1 MTHRF
6 SDAGLEM
13 HADLHPI
20 PLLVYGEERRLQ
32 QLFSNL
38 LENATRYTD
47 RGGALHASVQRE
59 RGQAMIVIEDSA
71 PGVSDDNHGLRS
83 EEHTSELQSLM
94 RFPYAVFCLKK
105 NIIAAY
111 KCIRRYTTHDKKCPT
126 HTQK

>member
-59 RGQAMIVIEDSA
+59 RGQAMLVIEDSA
-71 PGVSDDNHGLRS
+71 PGVSDDKLARLFERFYRVES
-83 EEHTSELQSLM
+83 SVEHPSELQSLM
-94 RFPYAVFCLKK
+94 RISSAVFFLKK
-105 NIIAAY
+105 KQSTFCY
-111 KCIRRYTTHDKKCPT
+111 
-126 HTQK
+126 